1 MKEVDQFAEKAK
13 TWDNNPV
20 RMKMTEGFLSKIS
33 ERVVTPPSPVV
44 MEIGCGTGSI
54 GLHFKD
60 SASHLIM
67 VDVSESM
74 LGILRE
80 KIEQSTQHITVVHGE
95 IGEVSEQIQADLIIT
110 FMSLHHIEDTELFF
124 KQAHDR
130 LSEGG
135 MLVIGDVE
143 TEDGS
148 FHAENPVPH
157 NGFDVAELSLKAQKI
172 GYKEAH
178 HESLMTIEKGGRLY
192 NLFFMML
199 RK

>member
-1 MKEVDQFAEKAK
+1 MKDVDQFAEKAK

-33 ERVVTPPSPVV
+33 KRVVTPPTPVV
-44 MEIGCGTGSI
+44 MEIGCGTGLI

-60 SASHLIM
+60 SARHLIM

-74 LGILRE
+74 LRVLRE
-80 KIEQSTQHITVVHGE
+80 KIGKPTHNISVVHGE
-95 IGEVSEQIQADLIIT
+95 IGEISGRVKADLIIA

-130 LSEGG
+130 LSEQGI
-135 MLVIGDVE
+135 LVIGDVE

-157 NGFDVAELSLKAQKI
+157 NGFDVAELSIKARKI
-172 GYKEAH
+172 GYKETH

-192 NLFFMML
+192 NLFFMTL